1 MPSCIL
7 SSTVAKNDNDV
18 NTGRMKR
25 PSGVVKSVN
34 QYAPPPLREGTFS
47 TMFDIAKKKLMNIGP
62 CMNRP
67 FNGVNGVTP
76 CLMNS
81 SPNFC
86 FPTSIDLGSVE
97 FRISSLM
104 ASISGLKSFNF
115 MVDFIWLM
123 SIGTVS
129 NRMSTVVSAIVAH
142 QLRPVKD
149 CTASRRY
156 CRAATGGNDSAAA
169 AATSP
174 AYGAG
179 GTGTEAAA
187 ETTWSETGTEEA
199 ASVSMSAATSMSG
212 ADAEEVVEKLR
223 WAARWSA
230 KGRGRLVRARDLDG
244 RAREE
249 GIGLAGCD

>member
-1 MPSCIL
+1 MKLLIRTL
-7 SSTVAKNDNDV
+7 DV
-18 NTGRMKR
+18 TKWC
-25 PSGVVKSVN
+25 K
-34 QYAPPPLREGTFS
+34 LT
-47 TMFDIAKKKLMNIGP
+47 AKKTLMNIDP

>member
-1 MPSCIL
+1 M
-7 SSTVAKNDNDV
+7 T
-18 NTGRMKR
+18 
-25 PSGVVKSVN
+25 
-34 QYAPPPLREGTFS
+34 PLLLT
-47 TMFDIAKKKLMNIGP
+47 NISE
-62 CMNRP
+62 NRA
-67 FNGVNGVTP
+67 FT
-76 CLMNS
+76 
-81 SPNFC
+81 
-86 FPTSIDLGSVE
+86 
-97 FRISSLM
+97 
-104 ASISGLKSFNF
+104 FNF

-142 QLRPVKD
+142 LHITEQEDGTTLQDVYRKKPKLIPCAAPTKAYQLRPVKD